1 MALAAQAPSLHLQP
15 QQSGEPASVAVITSA
30 QLHVLADQIRAL
42 RQISIQLHCLR
53 NPTAW
58 KRRPLASNTISGATS
73 CSIPLKSSTK
83 KRPRPSSS
91 CGTRKLGAAAT
102 EKQAQSRK
110 KKNRMVS
117 DSEDEDED
125 SDVLETE
132 EDSHNRGTTASLPSR
147 RPQRRRSA
155 AVSLKEADSDLEVD
169 EDGGGAGLAHQGP
182 VRLPSFKPVVFGK
195 PKSGSDVHCDVCGDA
210 ETGENNAI
218 LLCDGNGCAVAV
230 HQQCYGV
237 ATLPEGDWRCDGCEA
252 GLDPA
257 ARHCLLCPVAGG
269 ALRSVASM
277 GTVVPPKGVSEQ
289 GRGLWA
295 HSACA
300 LWCPDITLEHPN
312 TVSGVQLDG
321 LSGASADLKCGACQQ
336 KGGGLFQCSF
346 GVCWR
351 SFHVLC
357 ARNAGNLMVFRE
369 SDGFPLGFCALHSK
383 DRFARTRQ
391 DLITGGP
398 AAEEAAE
405 PQVEEDA
412 AAPGPNPYELQRLR
426 NIERNRK
433 RLAELQQG

>member
-1 MALAAQAPSLHLQP
+1 MALAARAPGLHLQP
-15 QQSGEPASVAVITSA
+15 QQSGEPASDAVITSA

-58 KRRPLASNTISGATS
+58 RRRPLASTTVSGATS
-73 CSIPLKSSTK
+73 SSIPPKSSAK

-102 EKQAQSRK
+102 NKQAQSSK
-110 KKNRMVS
+110 KKNRVAS
-117 DSEDEDED
+117 DEEDEDED
-125 SDVLETE
+125 DVPETE
-132 EDSHNRGTTASLPSR
+132 EDSGNRGTTALPPSR
-147 RPQRRRSA
+147 RSQRRKSA

-169 EDGGGAGLAHQGP
+169 EDGGKSGLPQGP
-182 VRLPSFKPVVFGK
+182 ARLPSFKPVGIGK
-195 PKSGSDVHCDVCGDA
+195 PKKDSDVHCDVCGDA
-210 ETGENNAI
+210 DTGENNAI

-237 ATLPEGDWRCDGCEA
+237 ASLPQGDWRCDGCEA
-252 GLDPA
+252 GLVPA
-257 ARHCLLCPVAGG
+257 AHHCLLCPVAGG

-277 GTVVPPKGVSEQ
+277 GTVVPPEGVNEQ
-289 GRGLWA
+289 GSGLWA

-300 LWCPDITLEHPN
+300 LWCPDITLKHPE

-321 LSGASADLKCGACQQ
+321 LSGASADLKCGACHQ
-336 KGGGLFQCSF
+336 KGGGLVQCCF

-369 SDGFPLGFCALHSK
+369 SDGAPLMFCALHSK

-398 AAEEAAE
+398 TAEETAE
-405 PQVEEDA
+405 PQGEEGA
-412 AAPGPNPYELQRLR
+412 PAPGPNPYELQRLR

-433 RLAELQQG
+433 RLAELQRD